1 VLYGGA
7 LWLAAYLAAHVAM
20 SDPHRGVRVRFLVRL
35 GVAAVIILV
44 GLSTLTQAV
53 RYAATQEHL
62 DWYRM
67 ISNPFGF
74 IAAFGIW
81 FDGHGLD
88 QISPMYGARI
98 FRRVYEFVGL
108 RYELQSAID
117 VGFASSNIF
126 TVFRDLI
133 EDFGLTGSV
142 CATALF
148 GFFGRLSFAATI
160 AGHLRALPWLV
171 LVYGFAITSFA
182 SGLLSYT
189 TPAVA
194 VGVFILTFRLLPGMV
209 EAEAALAL
217 TGDPGNAAPPGAMP

>member
-1 VLYGGA
+1 MFAPAVGVA
-7 LWLAAYLAAHVAM
+7 LALPL
-20 SDPHRGVRVRFLVRL
+20 GVRTAS
-35 GVAAVIILV
+35 GGIA
-44 GLSTLTQAV
+44 
-53 RYAATQEHL
+53 YAAAQATALLSLALLGPGWLLL
-62 DWYRM
+62 DLRRR
-67 ISNPFGF
+67 
-74 IAAFGIW
+74 
-81 FDGHGLD
+81 
-88 QISPMYGARI
+88 SPGSKIRLSI
-98 FRRVYEFVGL
+98 
-108 RYELQSAID
+108 
-117 VGFASSNIF
+117 
-126 TVFRDLI
+126 FRDLI

-194 VGVFILTFRLLPGMV
+194 VGVFILTFRLLPGIV